1 MLRVPGKRVPRASG
15 EGCGLLGLCLR
26 GAHLEGEGRKWGAL
40 DPAETSRG
48 LWNQARRRRRTGD
61 GRVRDTACPSPEP
74 LNSAS
79 RTRDHSRGGV
89 GGGSP
94 SSRSIARSV
103 SSLPPLC
110 PSSPQFQSLRP
121 PPPPSACSN
130 RDSSCEAPAPPPFS
144 SLSHWLKLQGRVPR
158 AGGSHWWDEQ
168 SEFPD
173 EGTFCSIKGAGKAGD
188 SAV

>member
-1 MLRVPGKRVPRASG
+1 MVSG
-15 EGCGLLGLCLR
+15 IRLGD
-26 GAHLEGEGRKWGAL
+26 EGE
-40 DPAETSRG
+40 
-48 LWNQARRRRRTGD
+48 
-61 GRVRDTACPSPEP
+61 RVMVGCAILRAPP
-74 LNSAS
+74 LSLSTPPLGHVTSAS
-79 RTRDHSRGGV
+79 AGGP
-89 GGGSP
+89 P
-94 SSRSIARSV
+94 SSLSIARSV

-130 RDSSCEAPAPPPFS
+130 RNSSCEAPAPPPFS

-168 SEFPD
+168 PEFPD